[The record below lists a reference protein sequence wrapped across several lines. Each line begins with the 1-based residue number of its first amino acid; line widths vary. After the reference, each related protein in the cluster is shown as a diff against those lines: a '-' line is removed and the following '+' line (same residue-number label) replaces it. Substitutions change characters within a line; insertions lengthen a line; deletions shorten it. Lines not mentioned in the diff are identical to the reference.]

1 MKGSEYTGPGSE
13 YTGPGSE
20 YTGPGQ
26 FCPARHWS
34 KLKSGQF

>member
-1 MKGSEYTGPGSE
+1 MKGSEYTEPGSE
-13 YTGPGSE
+13 YTEPGSK